1 MVSSFYGDLV
11 RTVNIRK
18 KLGEGIM
25 DEPLANRL
33 KQLHENTQ
41 RFLTGY
47 NNKEQW
53 QALYPMACKLA
64 EQYRILYEHCPNALL
79 SKLTLF
85 NPQYSYSTNLVI
97 SQCVITAGLCASQN
111 YDKKLTE
118 LYISAALVEHICVCS
133 QLNKLA
139 EQSKFSAN
147 DKKIWQLRHQ
157 FAAKIMLSCGNSA
170 APITHILA
178 KLNKYKQALV
188 NTPKTMLYDGGITL
202 VALANIIAMNITHT
216 PAKKHI
222 SFYQALAD
230 LYLRTPNLY
239 AQHLVKS
246 YVADVGPFLAGSR
259 VIYQD
264 QSMVYLATDKQ
275 NRHILVNSENKQKLA
290 WYRIKASL
298 KDNPKQWKCADKK
311 LIYSVWNSEHITINE
326 PSSLDKPRQLIELI
340 SQIKVNQEYSF
351 KGLNKIMGHHPEI
364 IARVCEAV
372 KPYNK
377 EHQAAKDL
385 RHSLSMVGYN
395 NAPAIIQ
402 RVVFEQLV
410 NSTPHPLQRF
420 IVNRL
425 DSLVKIMALLVAP
438 NKQYQFEHI
447 TLPLY
452 AYTHFMLT
460 QCSSRLTRKVAIDE
474 VPNKTLSAPFSAFFG
489 VESIKNE
496 HIESLFSQLLSDNPW
511 ANTLLQAEHTA
522 KKQLTNKHK
531 LWVALKVIAQ
541 QVFKPELKLTPWQQ
555 QTLSEQLSLNGWNEE
570 RTFYDQLGNL
580 QIYNN
585 I

>member
-1 MVSSFYGDLV
+1 
-11 RTVNIRK
+11 
-18 KLGEGIM
+18 M

-41 RFLTGY
+41 RFLIGY
-47 NNKEQW
+47 NNKDHW

-64 EQYRILYEHCPNALL
+64 EQYRVLYEHCPNALL

-85 NPQYSYSTNLVI
+85 NSHYSYSTNLVI
-97 SQCVITAGLCASQN
+97 SQCVITASLCASQN

-118 LYISAALVEHICVCS
+118 LYINAALVEHLCVCS

-139 EQSKFSAN
+139 EQSEFSAN

-170 APITHILA
+170 GPITHILA

-188 NTPKTMLYDGGITL
+188 NTPKIMLYDGGITL

-222 SFYQALAD
+222 SFYQALSD
-230 LYLRTPNLY
+230 LYLRTPNIF
-239 AQHLVKS
+239 AQHLIKS
-246 YVADVGPFLAGSR
+246 YVAHVGAFLAGSR
-259 VIYQD
+259 VVYQD
-264 QSMVYLATDKQ
+264 QNMVYLATDKQ
-275 NRHILVNSENKQKLA
+275 NRHIIVIPENKQKLA
-290 WYRIKASL
+290 WFRVKATL

-311 LIYSVWNSEHITINE
+311 LLYSVWNSEHITINE
-326 PSSLDKPRQLIELI
+326 QGCLSKSNQLIELI
-340 SQIKVNQEYSF
+340 SQIKVNHEYSF
-351 KGLNKIMGHHPEI
+351 KGLNKIMAHHPEI
-364 IARVCEAV
+364 VTRVCEAV

-410 NSTPHPLQRF
+410 NSTPHPLQKF
-420 IVNRL
+420 ILNRL
-425 DSLVKIMALLVAP
+425 DCLVKIMALLVTH

-452 AYTHFMLT
+452 AYTHFLLT
-460 QCSSRLTRKVAIDE
+460 QCSTRLTRKIAIDE
-474 VPNKTLSAPFSAFFG
+474 VPNKTLSTPFSAFFG
-489 VESIKNE
+489 VANINNE
-496 HIESLFSQLLSDNPW
+496 HIKALLFQLLSDNPW
-511 ANTLLQAEHTA
+511 ANTLLQAEQTA
-522 KKQLTNKHK
+522 KKQLTNEHK

-541 QVFKPELKLTPWQQ
+541 RVFKPELKLTPWQQ
-555 QTLSEQLSLNGWNEE
+555 QTLSEQLRLNGWDDE
-570 RTFYDQLGNL
+570 RPFYAQLAGL

>member
-1 MVSSFYGDLV
+1 VH
-11 RTVNIRK
+11 TVNIRK

-41 RFLTGY
+41 RFLIGY
-47 NNKEQW
+47 NNKDHW

-64 EQYRILYEHCPNALL
+64 EQYRVLYEHCPNALL

-85 NPQYSYSTNLVI
+85 NSHYSYSTNLVI
-97 SQCVITAGLCASQN
+97 SQCVITASLCASQN

-118 LYISAALVEHICVCS
+118 LYINAALVEHLCVCS

-139 EQSKFSAN
+139 EQSEFSAN

-188 NTPKTMLYDGGITL
+188 NTPKIMLYDGGITL

-222 SFYQALAD
+222 SFYQALSD
-230 LYLRTPNLY
+230 LYLRTPNIF
-239 AQHLVKS
+239 AQHLIKS
-246 YVADVGPFLAGSR
+246 YVAHVGAFLAGSR
-259 VIYQD
+259 IVYQD
-264 QSMVYLATDKQ
+264 QNMIYLATDKQ
-275 NRHILVNSENKQKLA
+275 SRHILVTPANKQKLA
-290 WYRIKASL
+290 WFRVKATL

-311 LIYSVWNSEHITINE
+311 LLYSVWNSEHITINE
-326 PSSLDKPRQLIELI
+326 QGCLNKSNQLIELI
-340 SQIKVNQEYSF
+340 SQIKVNHEYSF
-351 KGLNKIMGHHPEI
+351 KGLNKIMAHHPEI
-364 IARVCEAV
+364 VTRVCEAV

-410 NSTPHPLQRF
+410 NSTPHPLQKF
-420 IVNRL
+420 ILNRL
-425 DSLVKIMALLVAP
+425 DCLVKIMALLVTH

-452 AYTHFMLT
+452 AYTHFLLT
-460 QCSSRLTRKVAIDE
+460 QCSTRLTRKIAIDE
-474 VPNKTLSAPFSAFFG
+474 VPNKTLSTPFSAFFG
-489 VESIKNE
+489 VANINNE
-496 HIESLFSQLLSDNPW
+496 HVKALLLQLLSDNPW
-511 ANTLLQAEHTA
+511 ANTLLQAEQTA
-522 KKQLTNKHK
+522 KKQLTNEHK

-541 QVFKPELKLTPWQQ
+541 RVFKPELKLTPWQQ
-555 QTLSEQLSLNGWNEE
+555 QTLSEQLRLNGWDDE
-570 RTFYDQLGNL
+570 RPFYAQLAGL

>member
-1 MVSSFYGDLV
+1 VH
-11 RTVNIRK
+11 TVNIRK

-41 RFLTGY
+41 RFLIGY
-47 NNKEQW
+47 NNKDHW

-64 EQYRILYEHCPNALL
+64 EQYRVLYEHCPNALL

-85 NPQYSYSTNLVI
+85 NSHYSYSTNLVI
-97 SQCVITAGLCASQN
+97 SQCVITASLCASQN

-118 LYISAALVEHICVCS
+118 LYINAALVEHLCVCS

-139 EQSKFSAN
+139 EQSEFSAN

-188 NTPKTMLYDGGITL
+188 NTPKIMLYDGGITL

-222 SFYQALAD
+222 SFYQALSD
-230 LYLRTPNLY
+230 LYLRTPNIF
-239 AQHLVKS
+239 AQHLIKS
-246 YVADVGPFLAGSR
+246 YVAHVGAFLAGSR
-259 VIYQD
+259 VVYQD
-264 QSMVYLATDKQ
+264 QNMIYLATDKQ
-275 NRHILVNSENKQKLA
+275 NRHILVTPANKQKLA
-290 WYRIKASL
+290 WFRVKATL

-311 LIYSVWNSEHITINE
+311 LLYSVWNSEHITINE
-326 PSSLDKPRQLIELI
+326 QGCLNKSNQLIELI
-340 SQIKVNQEYSF
+340 SQIKVNHEYSF
-351 KGLNKIMGHHPEI
+351 KGLNKIMAHHPEI
-364 IARVCEAV
+364 VTRVCEAV

-410 NSTPHPLQRF
+410 NSTPHPLQKF
-420 IVNRL
+420 ILNRL
-425 DSLVKIMALLVAP
+425 DCLVKIMALLVTH

-452 AYTHFMLT
+452 AYTHFLLT
-460 QCSSRLTRKVAIDE
+460 QCSTRLTRKIAIDE
-474 VPNKTLSAPFSAFFG
+474 VPNKTLSTPFSAFFG
-489 VESIKNE
+489 VANINNE
-496 HIESLFSQLLSDNPW
+496 HVKALLLQLLSDNPW
-511 ANTLLQAEHTA
+511 ANTLLQAEQTA
-522 KKQLTNKHK
+522 KKQLTNEHK

-541 QVFKPELKLTPWQQ
+541 RVFKPELKLTPWQQ
-555 QTLSEQLSLNGWNEE
+555 QTLSEQLRLNGWDDE
-570 RTFYDQLGNL
+570 RPFYAQLAGL

>member
-1 MVSSFYGDLV
+1 
-11 RTVNIRK
+11 
-18 KLGEGIM
+18 M

-41 RFLTGY
+41 RFLIGY
-47 NNKEQW
+47 NNKDHW

-64 EQYRILYEHCPNALL
+64 EQYRVLYEHCPNALL

-85 NPQYSYSTNLVI
+85 NSHYSYSANLVI
-97 SQCVITAGLCASQN
+97 SQCVITASLCASQN

-118 LYISAALVEHICVCS
+118 LYINAALVEHLCVCS

-139 EQSKFSAN
+139 EQSEFSAN

-188 NTPKTMLYDGGITL
+188 NTPKIMLYDGGITL

-222 SFYQALAD
+222 SFYQALSD
-230 LYLRTPNLY
+230 LYLRTPNIF
-239 AQHLVKS
+239 AQHLIKS
-246 YVADVGPFLAGSR
+246 YVAHVGAFLAGSR
-259 VIYQD
+259 VVYQD
-264 QSMVYLATDKQ
+264 QNMIYLATDKQ
-275 NRHILVNSENKQKLA
+275 NRHILVTPANKQKLA
-290 WYRIKASL
+290 WFRVKATL

-311 LIYSVWNSEHITINE
+311 LLYSVWNSEHITINE
-326 PSSLDKPRQLIELI
+326 QGCLNKSNQLIELI
-340 SQIKVNQEYSF
+340 SQIKVNHEYSF
-351 KGLNKIMGHHPEI
+351 KGLNKIMAHHPEI
-364 IARVCEAV
+364 VTRVCEAV

-410 NSTPHPLQRF
+410 NSTPHPLQKF
-420 IVNRL
+420 ILNRL
-425 DSLVKIMALLVAP
+425 DCLVKIMALLVTH

-452 AYTHFMLT
+452 AYTHFLLT
-460 QCSSRLTRKVAIDE
+460 QCSTRLTRKIAIDE
-474 VPNKTLSAPFSAFFG
+474 APNKTLSTPFSAFFG
-489 VESIKNE
+489 VSNINNE
-496 HIESLFSQLLSDNPW
+496 HVKALLLQLLSDNPW
-511 ANTLLQAEHTA
+511 ANTLLQAEQTA
-522 KKQLTNKHK
+522 KKQLTNEHK

-541 QVFKPELKLTPWQQ
+541 RVFKPELKLTPWQQ
-555 QTLSEQLSLNGWNEE
+555 QTLSEQLRLNGWDDE
-570 RTFYDQLGNL
+570 RPFYAQLAGL

>member
-1 MVSSFYGDLV
+1 VH
-11 RTVNIRK
+11 TVNIRK

-41 RFLTGY
+41 RFLIGY
-47 NNKEQW
+47 NNKDHW

-64 EQYRILYEHCPNALL
+64 EQYRVLYEHCPNALL

-85 NPQYSYSTNLVI
+85 NSHYSYSTNLVI
-97 SQCVITAGLCASQN
+97 SQCVITASLCASQN

-118 LYISAALVEHICVCS
+118 LYINAALVEHLCVCS

-139 EQSKFSAN
+139 EQSEFSAN

-188 NTPKTMLYDGGITL
+188 NTPKIMLYDGGITL

-222 SFYQALAD
+222 SFYQALSD
-230 LYLRTPNLY
+230 LYLRTPNIF
-239 AQHLVKS
+239 AQHLIKS
-246 YVADVGPFLAGSR
+246 YVAHVGAFLAGSR
-259 VIYQD
+259 VVYQD
-264 QSMVYLATDKQ
+264 QNMIYLATDKQ
-275 NRHILVNSENKQKLA
+275 NRHILVTPANKQKLA
-290 WYRIKASL
+290 WFRVKATL

-311 LIYSVWNSEHITINE
+311 LLYSVWNSEHITINE
-326 PSSLDKPRQLIELI
+326 QGCLNKSNQLIELI
-340 SQIKVNQEYSF
+340 SQIKVNHEYSF
-351 KGLNKIMGHHPEI
+351 KGLNKIMAHHPEI
-364 IARVCEAV
+364 VTRVCEAV

-410 NSTPHPLQRF
+410 NSTPHPLQKF
-420 IVNRL
+420 ILNRL
-425 DSLVKIMALLVAP
+425 DCLVKIMALLVTH

-452 AYTHFMLT
+452 AYTHFLLT
-460 QCSSRLTRKVAIDE
+460 QCSTRLTRKIAIDE
-474 VPNKTLSAPFSAFFG
+474 APNKTLSTPFSAFFG
-489 VESIKNE
+489 VANINNE
-496 HIESLFSQLLSDNPW
+496 HVKALLLQLLSDNPW
-511 ANTLLQAEHTA
+511 ANTLLQAEQTA
-522 KKQLTNKHK
+522 KKQLTNEHK

-541 QVFKPELKLTPWQQ
+541 RVFKPELKLTPWQQ
-555 QTLSEQLSLNGWNEE
+555 QTLSEQLRLNGWDDE
-570 RTFYDQLGNL
+570 RPFYAQLAGL

>member
-1 MVSSFYGDLV
+1 MH
-11 RTVNIRK
+11 TVNIRK

-41 RFLTGY
+41 RFLIGY
-47 NNKEQW
+47 NNKDHW

-64 EQYRILYEHCPNALL
+64 EQYRVLYEHCPNALL

-85 NPQYSYSTNLVI
+85 NSHYSYSTNLVI
-97 SQCVITAGLCASQN
+97 SQCVITASLCASQN

-118 LYISAALVEHICVCS
+118 LYINAALVEHLCVCS

-139 EQSKFSAN
+139 EQSEFSAN

-188 NTPKTMLYDGGITL
+188 NTPKIMLYDGGITL

-222 SFYQALAD
+222 SFYQAFSD
-230 LYLRTPNLY
+230 LYLRTPNIF
-239 AQHLVKS
+239 AQHLIKS
-246 YVADVGPFLAGSR
+246 YVAHVGAFLAGSR
-259 VIYQD
+259 VVYQD
-264 QSMVYLATDKQ
+264 QNMVYLATDKQ
-275 NRHILVNSENKQKLA
+275 NRHIIVTPENKQKLA
-290 WYRIKASL
+290 WFRVKATL

-311 LIYSVWNSEHITINE
+311 LLYSVWNSEHITINE
-326 PSSLDKPRQLIELI
+326 QGCLSKSNQLIELI
-340 SQIKVNQEYSF
+340 SQIKVNHEYSF
-351 KGLNKIMGHHPEI
+351 KGLNKIMAHHPEI
-364 IARVCEAV
+364 VTRVCEAV

-410 NSTPHPLQRF
+410 NSTPHPLQKF
-420 IVNRL
+420 ILNRL
-425 DSLVKIMALLVAP
+425 DCLVKIMALLVTH

-452 AYTHFMLT
+452 AYTHFLLT
-460 QCSSRLTRKVAIDE
+460 QCSTRLTRKIAIDE
-474 VPNKTLSAPFSAFFG
+474 VPNKTLSTPFSAFFG
-489 VESIKNE
+489 VANINNE
-496 HIESLFSQLLSDNPW
+496 HIKALLLQLLSDNPW
-511 ANTLLQAEHTA
+511 ANTLLQAEQTA
-522 KKQLTNKHK
+522 KKQLTNEHK

-541 QVFKPELKLTPWQQ
+541 RVFKPELKLTPWQQ
-555 QTLSEQLSLNGWNEE
+555 QTLSEQLRLNGWDDE
-570 RTFYDQLGNL
+570 RLFYAQLAGL